1 MVRFYGNE
9 RQYLRDQWKLPD
21 IQHIVNRP
29 ETNGRI
35 QDIANVL
42 CPLFTKKFKS
52 PWPGESPTS
61 FAKRKRNMT
70 RAKKLEAKAHPAE
83 TQEEFEERMKNL
95 PKIMYTWVSD
105 ELHTNPKRQASSSAP
120 VVQIPLVPLPKIR
133 TRRRSAL
140 DMYIKEAPRR
150 SGSPTSGR
158 FDVNEYRASC
168 KDTLEDFT
176 PDQLATYEAKAQAF
190 NDKFVRPPNA
200 QDGPAEAPP
209 ALPAEAVA
217 YWLDRTID
225 ALYEQ
230 LGWGGVFI
238 VGGPGL
244 SGEPVHYIAERGK
257 NRHGLTF
264 LEALR
269 QLGRWTPQEFEGLV
283 GLWLE
288 QSRKTTAS
296 SDLAPFVGN
305 AERMLQGMRTA
316 SSPRVTGLA
325 GSPSSASGGVVR
337 RANGSPNKSLH
348 GSEPSTPARSRT
360 IASPRATPRGTSA
373 SIQDIPYGSFT
384 VVTPEGAPRTPAR
397 SPPSPEAVPT
407 AGDVASPAPNVRRK
421 KGKKAKRTTGVQMP
435 VPDPDQETLNGLGH
449 GPEGEK
455 EGVG

>member
-35 QDIANVL
+35 QDIANAL

-52 PWPGESPTS
+52 PWPGESPKS

-70 RAKKLEAKAHPAE
+70 RDNKLKATAHPAE
-83 TQEEFEERMKNL
+83 TQEEFDERMKNL
-95 PKIMYTWVSD
+95 PKVSRFVFTKATLTTLQIMYTWVSD

-209 ALPAEAVA
+209 ALSV
-217 YWLDRTID
+217 LC
-225 ALYEQ
+225 
-230 LGWGGVFI
+230 
-238 VGGPGL
+238 
-244 SGEPVHYIAERGK
+244 
-257 NRHGLTF
+257 
-264 LEALR
+264 
-269 QLGRWTPQEFEGLV
+269 
-283 GLWLE
+283 
-288 QSRKTTAS
+288 
-296 SDLAPFVGN
+296 
-305 AERMLQGMRTA
+305 
-316 SSPRVTGLA
+316 
-325 GSPSSASGGVVR
+325 
-337 RANGSPNKSLH
+337 
-348 GSEPSTPARSRT
+348 
-360 IASPRATPRGTSA
+360 TSA
-373 SIQDIPYGSFT
+373 
-384 VVTPEGAPRTPAR
+384 
-397 SPPSPEAVPT
+397 
-407 AGDVASPAPNVRRK
+407 
-421 KGKKAKRTTGVQMP
+421 
-435 VPDPDQETLNGLGH
+435 
-449 GPEGEK
+449 
-455 EGVG
+455 